1 MDTSANIYD
10 LQYLTNPNLMMRLS
24 NNYKSKISPVDLK
37 FYKKRI
43 FFLTKDYLKGK
54 KRDKTL
60 DKIWEEYALACIEHF
75 KFVDKAE
82 IIQEDYKN
90 FSNKKKKTKIDKDA
104 VENSNE
110 LMMNKKTPPAPRIT
124 DHIKIKSTRVKTNK
138 KLVIPK
144 QRNLNITTDKFKN
157 KI

>member
-60 DKIWEEYALACIEHF
+60 DKIC
-75 KFVDKAE
+75 
-82 IIQEDYKN
+82 
-90 FSNKKKKTKIDKDA
+90 
-104 VENSNE
+104 
-110 LMMNKKTPPAPRIT
+110 
-124 DHIKIKSTRVKTNK
+124 
-138 KLVIPK
+138 
-144 QRNLNITTDKFKN
+144 
-157 KI
+157 